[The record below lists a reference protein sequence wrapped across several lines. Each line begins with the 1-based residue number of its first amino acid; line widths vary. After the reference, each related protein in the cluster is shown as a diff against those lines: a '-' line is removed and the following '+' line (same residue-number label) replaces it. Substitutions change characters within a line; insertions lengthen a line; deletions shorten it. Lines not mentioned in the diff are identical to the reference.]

1 MRVVA
6 VFCLVSLVQAKIFL
20 VETNDDDTD
29 DIGDIGDTA
38 HTDDTKNTEDDTG
51 DLSGGDYADIRWDDT
66 EDEL

>member
-6 VFCLVSLVQAKIFL
+6 VFCLLSLVQTKLFL
-20 VETNDDDTD
+20 VETNNDK
-29 DIGDIGDTA
+29 GDTA